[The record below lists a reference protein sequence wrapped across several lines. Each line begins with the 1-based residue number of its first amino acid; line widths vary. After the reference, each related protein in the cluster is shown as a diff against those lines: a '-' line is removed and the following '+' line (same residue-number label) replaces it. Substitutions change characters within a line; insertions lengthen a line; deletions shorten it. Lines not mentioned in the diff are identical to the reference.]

1 MGAQMLQGVDMD
13 TMDSLAQQFD
23 GMKADEALLNLT
35 ADLRASEKR
44 VQELEGE
51 LATKDARIA
60 ELEGC

>member
-23 GMKADEALLNLT
+23 GMKVDEALMNLT

-44 VQELEGE
+44 VQELEE
-51 LATKDARIA
+51 EIATKDARIA